1 MATRQLVVG
10 GGRRSSAPSAT
21 LQPTYVS
28 SAINSPVEGVLHMA
42 GIPGTAGSPNY
53 QPFSEER
60 GPRSIA
66 TAMGFGGTPTDW
78 SSSGGAA
85 SVSEEAAN
93 NLLNDIMAAGLGGA
107 NKGVS
112 KEGAQQALA
121 ASLRRHGI
129 TDLSDIG
136 YVIGEDRIPRF
147 YNRLTG
153 KEIGRRLGN
162 TSGGEG
168 EQEIYLSIDKEGRV
182 LPVNVWQPPD
192 NSTTEDIS
200 AIATLAAFAIAP
212 YAVPYLTSAYGALGA
227 VGAPIAAGATYG
239 AGSAALQAG
248 ITGGDIGE
256 AALKGAAGGAL
267 TAGIGT
273 GMQNLN
279 VGGMIPG
286 ASEGLVQGVNT
297 ALTKGLTGAALAG
310 LQGGDIGKGL
320 LGGLVA
326 GGIQGALP
334 TATDPLSKMVQQ
346 ELANMTS
353 RQVVG
358 SPFTPKEIGAA
369 AQPQG
374 YQATAGEQT
383 ALNIGNAPV
392 EPVDDAL
399 TTGGSAGRTATFR
412 VPVPARVS
420 AV

>member
-10 GGRRSSAPSAT
+10 GGRRSSAPTTT
-21 LQPTYVS
+21 LRPTYVA

-42 GIPGTAGSPNY
+42 SIPGTAGSPDY
-53 QPFSEER
+53 VPFSEAR
-60 GPRSIA
+60 GPRVNL
-66 TAMGFGGTPTDW
+66 GFGGTPADW
-78 SSSGGAA
+78 SSSGGAG

-112 KEGAQQALA
+112 QEGAQKSIA

-129 TDLSDIG
+129 TDLNDIG
-136 YVIGEDRIPRF
+136 YVIGEDRVPRF

-162 TSGGEG
+162 TSEGKG
-168 EQEIYLSIDKEGRV
+168 EQEIYLSIDKQGRV
-182 LPVNVWQPPD
+182 LPVNVWSPPD
-192 NSTTEDIS
+192 NSTTEDLMAIASIAAFALAPYAMPYLTTALGGS
-200 AIATLAAFAIAP
+200 AIAGGA
-212 YAVPYLTSAYGALGA
+212 AYGGITGA
-227 VGAPIAAGATYG
+227 VN
-239 AGSAALQAG
+239 AG
-248 ITGGDIGE
+248 ISGGDIGE
-256 AALKGAAGGAL
+256 GALKGAAGGAL
-267 TAGIGT
+267 TAGIGQ
-273 GMQNLN
+273 GMQSLN

-297 ALTKGLTGAALAG
+297 ALTKGLQGAAITG

-320 LGGLVA
+320 LGGLVS

-334 TATDPLSKMVQQ
+334 TATDPLTKMVQQ

-358 SPFTPKEIGAA
+358 SPFSPKEVGTLPP
-369 AQPQG
+369 QQG
-374 YQATAGEQT
+374 YQVTAGDQT
-383 ALNIGNAPV
+383 ALNVGNTPVAPT
-392 EPVDDAL
+392 DDAL
-399 TTGGSAGRTATFR
+399 TTGGTAGRTATFR

-420 AV
+420 AA